1 MTERQPIARGNSVDG
16 IESWFGVGVT
26 VYVVIFAAMVLYFAA
41 ENNVGELEGEIRDL
55 RREISALQREVEYR
69 GEADDRD
76 VERILWELR
85 RER

>member
-1 MTERQPIARGNSVDG
+1 MDG
-16 IESWFGVGVT
+16 TDRWIGVGVM
-26 VYVVIFAAMVLYFAA
+26 VYVVIFAAMVLYVAA
-41 ENNVGELEGEIRDL
+41 DSNGRELQGEIRDL

-76 VERILWELR
+76 VERLLWELR